1 MARPQ
6 FGIAQSGEAQ
16 HRPLGLETHGDSRGV
31 SSRPG
36 TFHAA
41 GCVSFRPGAFDAVGD
56 RIPVPRRAACPRP
69 GKNAPPTRRMSPSRS
84 TVQASC
90 QSSADQC
97 RPVPSQHRASAEQ
110 CQTSTRSA
118 PGQVLTQR
126 PAQHRPSVHPALR
139 PVLAV
144 SGCARRVCPPAVA
157 ASGARAGGG
166 SARWCG

>member
-41 GCVSFRPGAFDAVGD
+41 GCVSLRPGAFDAVGD
-56 RIPVPRRAACPRP
+56 RIPVPQRAGCPRP
-69 GKNAPPTRRMSPSRS
+69 GENAPPRAGCPRRDRPPRPRVGPVP
-84 TVQASC
+84 T
-90 QSSADQC
+90 SARPAPVQC
-97 RPVPSQHRASAEQ
+97 RPVPGQ
-110 CQTSTRSA
+110 CQASTSQA
-118 PGQVLTQR
+118 LTQR

-144 SGCARRVCPPAVA
+144 PGCARRVCPPAVA